1 MPKAHKHY
9 MGFRLDADIYA
20 AAQGFVPILTITKH
34 GDQTLEKQFS
44 PPHPPDGYLT
54 EKDAVDASLTYGMAI
69 IDGQIKGQSVSE
81 M

>member
-1 MPKAHKHY
+1 MAHKDY

-20 AAQGFVPILTITKH
+20 AAWGFVPTLTITKH

-44 PPHPPDGYLT
+44 LPYPSDGYLT
-54 EKDAVDASLTYGMAI
+54 EKDAVDASLIYGMAI
-69 IDGQIKGQSVSE
+69 IDGQIKGQTVSE